1 MECNIDLSSCIKNKK
16 EDVIALA
23 FKCKILNSKQL
34 ENLTTTEIC
43 KEIKSK
49 DWDQLKK
56 LCLIQDV

>member
-1 MECNIDLSSCIKNKK
+1 MDCNIDLSSCIKNKK

-34 ENLTTTEIC
+34 EKRTTNEIC
-43 KEIKSK
+43 NQIKNK
-49 DWDQLKK
+49 DWDQFKR